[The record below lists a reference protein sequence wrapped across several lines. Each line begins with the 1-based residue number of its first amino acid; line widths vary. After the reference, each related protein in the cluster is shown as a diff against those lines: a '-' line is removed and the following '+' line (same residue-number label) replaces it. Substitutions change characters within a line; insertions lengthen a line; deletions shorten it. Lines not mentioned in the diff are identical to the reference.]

1 MGIMTRLMRLCKADI
16 HGIMDQLEDRSLLLK
31 QYLRDMQGDLDRKE
45 AELKN
50 IVASREQAQ
59 QDYQRRTRECE
70 KLDQDIE
77 AAIEKD
83 KDDIARSLIKKF
95 KPLAY
100 HCDELGRHI
109 HTLEW
114 ETSQLRQCVEEQRLQ
129 YEQLQ
134 LRSREYFHRVEREEW
149 EKTTSITSP
158 SVGSAEAS
166 EAEVE
171 LELLKRKESV
181 KGVE

>member
-1 MGIMTRLMRLCKADI
+1 MGIMMRLMRLCKADI
-16 HGIMDQLEDRSLLLK
+16 HGIMDQLEDKSLLLK
-31 QYLRDMQGDLDRKE
+31 QYLRDMEEDLDRKE
-45 AELKN
+45 AGLKT

-59 QDYQRRTRECE
+59 RDYERCTRDCE

-83 KDDIARSLIKKF
+83 KDDIARSLIKKL

-100 HCDELGRHI
+100 HCDQLGRHV
-109 HTLEW
+109 HALEW
-114 ETSQLRQCVEEQRLQ
+114 ETSKLQQCVEEQRLQ
-129 YEQLQ
+129 YGQLQ

-149 EKTTSITSP
+149 EKTTLTTASP
-158 SVGSAEAS
+158 VGSGEVS

-181 KGVE
+181 KGGE